1 MKDRLDMAGT
11 IAYMHGSAPR
21 AAQVSE
27 NQGRD
32 AMSRRPEVSST
43 ALAVAVAFYLL
54 AATNVTFWAKAR
66 EGFESG
72 PGLASFAVAAVAIF
86 IAVTVGFA
94 FRYVAKPFYIFAILA
109 AAGASYFTDTFG
121 TIINVNMIENVVA
134 TNSGESGEFFTPGLY
149 LHMLIFGIVPSL
161 VILWLRVTY
170 GPFGRRL
177 KSNLGISALMLVI
190 AAGLIFSHFDEVRAA
205 MRRDF
210 NAMTEVL
217 NPAGPVSAAIKV
229 AAQTFRNR
237 NAVREPYGRD
247 ATRGEWIARA
257 DTPVVTVIVVGEAAR
272 AMNFSLNG
280 YARDTNPELARI
292 GVLNFSHVTSC
303 GTETSIS
310 LRCMF
315 SGYRRDEFTKD
326 KAIGRESL
334 MDIYQRA
341 GIDVYWWDND
351 GGAKGVADGVKY
363 TSYMMRNDPDL
374 CASGT
379 CQDDIFLGDLDT
391 LVAKAKQPTVVVLHQ
406 RGSHGPAYYLR
417 YPDTFRPFKPDCRIY
432 DPTECT
438 REELVNAYDNTIA
451 YNDRFLARVIG
462 ILEEH
467 GTQVSGAMFYVSD
480 HGESLGENGIYMHG
494 TPFERAPREQ
504 THVPLIVWTSK
515 DYDAAARFDRAC
527 AERLAQ
533 SAFSHDNVYHTLLGM
548 MDVRTVV
555 YRPELDMFGA
565 CRKASF

>member
-1 MKDRLDMAGT
+1 MFK
-11 IAYMHGSAPR
+11 
-21 AAQVSE
+21 
-27 NQGRD
+27 
-32 AMSRRPEVSST
+32 RPEISST
-43 ALAVAVAFYLL
+43 ALAVAVALYLL
-54 AATNVTFWAKAR
+54 AATNLTFWAKAR

-72 PGLASFAVAAVAIF
+72 LGLTAFAIAAIAIF
-86 IAVTVGFA
+86 TAVTTGFA
-94 FRYVAKPFYIFAILA
+94 FQFVAKPFYIFAILA

-121 TIINVNMIENVVA
+121 TIINANMIENVIA

-149 LHMLIFGIVPSL
+149 LHMLVFGIVPSL
-161 VILWLRVTY
+161 IVLWLRVDY

-177 KSNLGISALMLVI
+177 TSNLGISALMLVT
-190 AAGLIFSHFDEVRAA
+190 AAGLIFSQFDEVRAA

-217 NPAGPVSAAIKV
+217 NPAGPVSAVIKV
-229 AAQTFRNR
+229 AAQSFRNR

-247 ATRGEWIARA
+247 ATMGEWIARA
-257 DTPVVTVIVVGEAAR
+257 GKPVVTVIVVGEAAR

-280 YARDTNPELARI
+280 YARDTNPELSRI
-292 GVLNFSHVTSC
+292 GVLNFSDVTSC

-315 SGYRRDEFTKD
+315 SGFRRDEFTKD

-334 MDIYQRA
+334 MDIFERA
-341 GIDVYWWDND
+341 GIDVFWWDND

-417 YPDTFRPFKPDCRIY
+417 YPDTFRPFKPDCRLY

-438 REELVNAYDNTIA
+438 REELVNAYDNTIP

-462 ILEEH
+462 ILEKH
-467 GTQVSGAMFYVSD
+467 RARSSAAMFYVSD
-480 HGESLGENGIYMHG
+480 HGESLGEKGVYMHG
-494 TPFERAPREQ
+494 TPYRSAPREQ
-504 THVPLIVWTSK
+504 THVPLIVWTSR
-515 DYDAAARFDRAC
+515 DYDRVSGFDRGC
-527 AERLAQ
+527 AGELANK
-533 SAFSHDNVYHTLLGM
+533 AFSHDNVYHTLLGM
-548 MDVRTVV
+548 MDVRTAV
-555 YRPELDMFGA
+555 YRRDLDMFGR
-565 CRKASF
+565 CRKAAS